1 MAKSSLSS
9 SSSSSCSES
18 RIIQAHKCK
27 RPCLNSLCQP
37 RLLIYIP
44 ATLFILYQ
52 SLGPTNSWDFT
63 NQWPETIA
71 TTKTTATLPIQD
83 YSCSQELKTMV
94 SKLQESVTFLPLK
107 DLRYSNKALEG
118 HTWFMSSTHDTH
130 EKSQVQYQEFP
141 SKGRVL
147 CLKGKDTHDGSWN
160 SYALAWPQALPP
172 NATLMKGL
180 TFVSYNHYNYDNI
193 WHGLSAVV
201 PFVAWHLKNKCSAP
215 PLRWVLY
222 HWGELRIKMG
232 PWISSLMEATFGE
245 PLNIEKFDTGDG
257 NESTDNYPACFERA
271 VVMRHNEGGM
281 SRDKRLQVYD
291 FLRCKARSFCNVSSE
306 DGESQVYEDGFPV
319 IGMTMFMRTE
329 SRSFKNES
337 SVIRIFSK
345 ACRKVSG
352 CRLTVAYANNLTF
365 CEQVRLM
372 SLTDILVSPHG
383 AQLTNMFLMD
393 RNSSVM
399 EFFPKGWLKLAGV
412 GQYVYHWIASW
423 SGMNHRGA
431 WRDPVGGDSCP
442 FAEDD
447 RRCMSIYKNARIGHN
462 ESYFSEWARN
472 VLSDVRLGKAQII
485 SNKTRNPDSFSSSCG
500 C

>member
-1 MAKSSLSS
+1 MAKSSTSS
-9 SSSSSCSES
+9 DSG
-18 RIIQAHKCK
+18 IIQVHKCK
-27 RPCLNSLCQP
+27 RPRKLQSLNSLCQP

-52 SLGPTNSWDFT
+52 SLGPTNSWDIT
-63 NQWPETIA
+63 NRWRETFA
-71 TTKTTATLPIQD
+71 TAKTEATLPIHD
-83 YSCSQELKTMV
+83 HSCSQELKTMV

-130 EKSQVQYQEFP
+130 EKGQVQYQEFP
-141 SKGRVL
+141 SKGRFL
-147 CLKGKDTHDGSWN
+147 CLKGKDIHDGSWN
-160 SYALAWPQALPP
+160 SYAFAWPQALPP

-201 PFVAWHLKNKCSAP
+201 PFVAWHLKNKCSTP

-232 PWISSLMEATFGE
+232 PWVSSLMEATFGE
-245 PLNIEKFDTGDG
+245 PLNIEKFDTEDG
-257 NESTDNYPACFERA
+257 NKSTDNYPACLERS

-281 SRDKRLQVYD
+281 SREKRMQVYD

-306 DGESQVYEDGFPV
+306 DGLSQVYENGFPV
-319 IGMTMFMRTE
+319 IGMTMFMRTK

-337 SVIRIFSK
+337 SVIRIFSN
-345 ACRKVSG
+345 ACRKVPG

-365 CEQVRLM
+365 CEQVDEL
-372 SLTDILVSPHG
+372 DGHIGVSTW
-383 AQLTNMFLMD
+383 AQLTNIFLMD
-393 RNSSVM
+393 RKSSVM

-431 WRDPVGGDSCP
+431 WRDPGGGDSCP
-442 FAEDD
+442 YAEDD

-462 ESYFSEWARN
+462 ESYFSEWATE

-485 SNKTRNPDSFSSSCG
+485 SNKTRNPESFSRSCR